1 MYRISAHR
9 GRVCALAYS
18 PDGRLLASGG
28 EDKKVRLWDVANR
41 SEVAVLKGHKR
52 CVYALAFSPDGRLI
66 ASGGGGKELFV
77 WDRATATP
85 GPLAGHTVLVSAAAF
100 TADGRSLVSAAGNV
114 FDSKQYGGEVKVWGS
129 KGWQE
134 LWGET
139 VPGGAWAIAISP
151 DGSTLAVGSGSHR
164 IAVRKWAGRGKPRMG
179 TPVVLDAKSAVR
191 AVAFSPGGEF
201 VAAAAAWSVQVWALQ
216 GPKLKHTLR
225 GHKDVVWGVAYSQDG
240 TRIVS
245 GGEDGSVKVW
255 DAASGTEVA
264 SYDWSIGKVRAIVFA
279 PDGLTAAA
287 GGDGAV
293 VVWDWET

>member
-1 MYRISAHR
+1 MYRIPAHR

-28 EDKKVRLWDVANR
+28 EDKRVRLWDVANR
-41 SEVAVLKGHKR
+41 SEVLVLKGHKG
-52 CVYALAFSPDGRLI
+52 CVYTLAFSPDGRLI
-66 ASGGGGKELFV
+66 ASGGGRNELFV
-77 WDRATATP
+77 WDRTTATRTP
-85 GPLAGHTVLVSAAAF
+85 VAGHTVLVSAAAF
-100 TADGRSLVSAAGNV
+100 TPDGRSLVSASGDV
-114 FDSKQYGGEVKVWGS
+114 FNSGCDGEVKIWGS

-134 LWGET
+134 LWGEK

-151 DGSTLAVGSGSHR
+151 DGSKLAVGSGSHR

-179 TPVVLDAKSAVR
+179 EPVVVDAKSAVR

-201 VAAAAAWSVQVWALQ
+201 IAAAAAWSVQVWALQ
-216 GPKLKHTLR
+216 GPKLRHTLR
-225 GHKDVVWGVAYSQDG
+225 GHKEVVWGVQYTQDG

-245 GGEDGSVKVW
+245 GSEDGCVKIW
-255 DAASGTEVA
+255 DAASGTEVE
-264 SYDWSIGKVRAIVFA
+264 SYDWGIGKVRAVVFA

-293 VVWDWET
+293 VVWDWEA